1 MALGRHFRVD
11 DLVERWG
18 ISRRAV
24 IRLVDEHTEKIPTVG
39 KKRSR
44 FGPIRRE
51 YRTRLVPESV
61 VEKIYKDLLR

>member
-24 IRLVDEHTEKIPTVG
+24 IRLVDEHTGKVPVMG

-51 YRTRLVPESV
+51 YRTRLIPESLA
-61 VEKIYKDLLR
+61 EKIYKDLLR